1 MSKDR
6 LIIEQLSTKAAL
18 KQDVADL
25 SEEVLAKLKSA
36 AFEKVNRLQGHIQ
49 DKRVRLRLEDKGQ
62 HEFVLFVGSDV
73 LIFQLHTN
81 VFRFPDEHPFW
92 KKKYLRESPEKGYFG
107 VINIYNF
114 LAESVERNRVNDEGY
129 LIGRIFVNRFSHF
142 VIEGLETLNAIAK
155 DLTRSSLTDEKIEKI
170 IDESILA
177 AIDFDLLVPPYELIE
192 RSSVVQIQAISS
204 ELQSGTGKRL
214 GFRFQNEDKGIV

>member
-1 MSKDR
+1 MSKER
-6 LIIEQLSTKAAL
+6 VILELLGTKAAL

-25 SEEVLAKLKSA
+25 SEEVLAKLKA
-36 AFEKVNRLQGHIQ
+36 IATEKIGNLQKHIN

-81 VFRFPDEHPFW
+81 VFRFPDNHPFW
-92 KKKYLRESPEKGYFG
+92 KKKYLRENPEKGYFG

-114 LAESVERNRVNDEGY
+114 LAESMERNRMNDEGY
-129 LIGRIFVNRFSHF
+129 LIGRVFINRYSHF
-142 VIEGLETLNAIAK
+142 VIEGLENLNAIAK
-155 DLTRSSLTDEKIEKI
+155 DIGRSVLNDEKIERI
-170 IDESILA
+170 IDESILS
-177 AIDFDLLVPPYELIE
+177 AIDFDLLVPPYEMIE

-214 GFRFQNEDKGIV
+214 GFRFENEDGEIV